1 MRRKS
6 SNKDYDLFL
15 KIHYKHCYEE
25 AIELFKAK
33 STEERAALCKI
44 KSDEARLKA
53 DNYDFKK
60 KKTMEEVFC
69 SDLDLNKA
77 YAYIDAGRSLAKM
90 GSIN

>member
-1 MRRKS
+1 MRKKS

-33 STEERAALCKI
+33 STEERAVLCKI

-60 KKTMEEVFC
+60 KKSMEETFTA
-69 SDLDLNKA
+69 DLSMNEA
-77 YAYIDAGRSLAKM
+77 YAYIDAGRALSKM

>member
-1 MRRKS
+1 MRKRS

-15 KIHYKHCYEE
+15 KVHYKQCYEE

-33 STEERAALCKI
+33 STEERAVLCKI

-60 KKTMEEVFC
+60 KKSMQEVFNA
-69 SDLDLNKA
+69 DLDLNEA
-77 YAYIDAGRSLAKM
+77 YAYIDAGRALAKM

>member
-25 AIELFKAK
+25 AIDLFKAK
-33 STEERAALCKI
+33 SSEERARLCKV

-53 DNYDFKK
+53 DNYDYKK
-60 KKTMEEVFC
+60 KKSLEETFTT
-69 SDLDLNKA
+69 DLSINEA
-77 YAYIDAGRSLAKM
+77 YAYIDAGRALSKM

>member
-44 KSDEARLKA
+44 
-53 DNYDFKK
+53 
-60 KKTMEEVFC
+60 
-69 SDLDLNKA
+69 
-77 YAYIDAGRSLAKM
+77 
-90 GSIN
+90 